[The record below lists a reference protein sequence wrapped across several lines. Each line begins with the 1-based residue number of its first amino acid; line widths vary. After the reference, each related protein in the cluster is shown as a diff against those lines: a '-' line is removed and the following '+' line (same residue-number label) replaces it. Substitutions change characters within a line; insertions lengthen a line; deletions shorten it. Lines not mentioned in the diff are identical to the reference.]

1 MPRTLKESPS
11 FVHLPESPSL
21 PLYLYPV
28 KRFVSKHCFIHNFSD
43 RRTKKT
49 YHGSHRSSI
58 KQNPHHRL
66 WHMGLIHSPL
76 ARTQRLQK
84 CHSPR
89 PISSTISHLSRQRC
103 QQVSNYPS
111 LSSTEENAT
120 QKTQSLPPTRIV
132 EGSPP
137 SPHSTR
143 PTNTK
148 LTKRHEAA
156 HANPSKSSLA
166 SKRPKQSANGPTT
179 KSAPTPP
186 RPGYQTRCSK
196 TTTTRP
202 ATSSQPATRRI
213 SKPSYTTNSLPPR
226 MASVK

>member
-1 MPRTLKESPS
+1 M
-11 FVHLPESPSL
+11 HLPESPSL

-156 HANPSKSSLA
+156 HASLLKN
-166 SKRPKQSANGPTT
+166 SPDQRRNANGPTT

-186 RPGYQTRCSK
+186 RPGCQTRCSRI
-196 TTTTRP
+196 TTTRP
-202 ATSSQPATRRI
+202 AIFSQPATRQI
-213 SKPSYTTNSLPPR
+213 SRHSCTTNSLPLR
-226 MASVK
+226 MASGK